1 MTLIRESM
9 PGDLDAI
16 EALYPQAFPDE
27 DLVPLVR
34 DLLAEKSATLS
45 FIATQ
50 DRSLLGHVLF
60 TLGNVAGR
68 TDALAL
74 LGPLAVSPSHQRRGI
89 GSALV
94 RDGLRRLE
102 RDGVSTVLVL
112 GDPAY
117 YSRLGF
123 SAEKAI
129 VPPCQIPAEW
139 NDAWRSLHLGINSQQ
154 PSGKLQQL
162 QLPRPWHRPALW
174 AP

>member
-1 MTLIRESM
+1 MTQIRESTL
-9 PGDLDAI
+9 GDLDAI

-45 FIATQ
+45 LIATQ

-102 RDGVSTVLVL
+102 RDGWCPISTVSV
-112 GDPAY
+112 
-117 YSRLGF
+117 
-123 SAEKAI
+123 
-129 VPPCQIPAEW
+129 VPPL
-139 NDAWRSLHLGINSQQ
+139 RS
-154 PSGKLQQL
+154 
-162 QLPRPWHRPALW
+162 
-174 AP
+174 